1 MRNTQTGLFSG
12 LFVII
17 GHNLVIC
24 TEIWS
29 ILQRTAE
36 HFCSYCHGEKSI
48 ETDEPIVKPQN
59 WNSKF
64 ITSISRVT
72 VKCIFILP
80 CHSHFYAVTFY
91 CILNV
96 VCILV
101 LFCLLFGQ
109 TGQYFSTQHNIT
121 YIYLLDILR
130 YSEPTYDIFLLNIGD
145 RFCKTRCK

>member
-64 ITSISRVT
+64 IISISRVT

-80 CHSHFYAVTFY
+80 CHFVIFMQWHFIVFLMLFVFWSYSVY
-91 CILNV
+91 C
-96 VCILV
+96 LV
-101 LFCLLFGQ
+101 KQ
-109 TGQYFSTQHNIT
+109 DNIFSTQHNIT
-121 YIYLLDILR
+121 FIFTRYYDIL
-130 YSEPTYDIFLLNIGD
+130 SQHKWHIFVEHWRSFL
-145 RFCKTRCK
+145 

>member
-64 ITSISRVT
+64 IINISRVST

-80 CHSHFYAVTFY
+80 CHFVIFMLWHFIVFLMLFVFWSYSVY
-91 CILNV
+91 CLVKQDNIFARNTISIL
-96 VCILV
+96 
-101 LFCLLFGQ
+101 
-109 TGQYFSTQHNIT
+109 
-121 YIYLLDILR
+121 YLLDIM
-130 YSEPTYDIFLLNIGD
+130 IFWANIWHIFVEHW
-145 RFCKTRCK
+145 RSFL